1 MNKANQIG
9 FETEN
14 RSLPR
19 LLLSGLDSL
28 YVGFFVDFGNG
39 ISFPH
44 LLEEKT
50 KLQESRKD
58 IQPITIGHETFALK
72 PSGRFPYPVV
82 LANSQMEVRLGPR
95 MQPSCYVRFNSEA
108 LWHIGLDPLLI
119 RLRHWLNSVGA
130 RELRGES
137 LSRADWAFD
146 FDLKEADFGP
156 DWFVTRATKDVT
168 WREFRKVQTIQLGT
182 GNTVIR
188 VYDKI
193 KEILQQSGK
202 GWFFD
207 LWGQEE
213 NVWRIEFQLRGPKLK
228 DYGIR
233 NITTMKQ
240 HQRELL
246 RDLTSKHTRLCV
258 PGNDS
263 NRNRWPTH
271 PLWVSLQDAVE
282 ILPDGNAAQKIDPN
296 RSIDLRIR
304 EQAKTLLGNLKGLG
318 SLVHVRDQKDG
329 VPALEDVLAGLE
341 TLVRPHYHEVDW
353 NDGLKQRI
361 DKLELGQK

>member
-1 MNKANQIG
+1 MNKVNQVDY
-9 FETEN
+9 EREN
-14 RSLPR
+14 QGLPR

-44 LLEEKT
+44 LFEEKT
-50 KLQESRKD
+50 RLQESRKD

-72 PSGRFPYPVV
+72 PHGRFPYPVV

-95 MQPSCYVRFNSEA
+95 MQPSCYVRFSSEA
-108 LWHIGLDPLLI
+108 LWHLGLDPLLN
-119 RLRHWLNSVGA
+119 RLRHWLRSIGA
-130 RELRGES
+130 NELRGES

-146 FDLKEADFGP
+146 FDLKTADFNP

-188 VYDKI
+188 VYDKV

-202 GWFFD
+202 GWFFE

-213 NVWRIEFQLRGPKLK
+213 NVWRVEFQLRGPKLK

-233 NITTMKQ
+233 NIATMKV

-246 RDLTSKHTRLCV
+246 RDLASKHTRLCN
-258 PGNDS
+258 PSNDS

-271 PLWVSLQDAVE
+271 TLWSLLQEAIE
-282 ILPDGNAAQKIDPN
+282 TLPEGNAAQEIDPN
-296 RSIDLRIR
+296 RSIDLRVW
-304 EQAKTLLGNLKGLG
+304 EQTKTLFGNLKGLG
-318 SLVHVRDQKDG
+318 SLLHVRDRKDG
-329 VPALEDVLAGLE
+329 VPTLESVLAELE
-341 TLVRPHYHEVDW
+341 PLIRPHYQEIDW
-353 NDGLKQRI
+353 NDGLQQRI
-361 DKLELGQK
+361 EKLELGQK